1 MKQLTTQE
9 EYKAIGKN
17 ICEGFIL
24 GLKAAERESVS
35 NNSLKMSG
43 KPMKRKQNP
52 KDKRGKMRKSIL
64 RIKRFGERLKGESN
78 EALAGD
84 DTSRDQ

>member
-1 MKQLTTQE
+1 M
-9 EYKAIGKN
+9 
-17 ICEGFIL
+17 
-24 GLKAAERESVS
+24 
-35 NNSLKMSG
+35 KMSG

-64 RIKRFGERLKGESN
+64 RIKRFGERLKGEFN
-78 EALAGD
+78 ETLAGD

>member
-9 EYKAIGKN
+9 EYKSIGKN
-17 ICEGFIL
+17 ICEGFML

-64 RIKRFGERLKGESN
+64 RIKRFGERLKGEFN

-84 DTSRDQ
+84 DTGRDQ